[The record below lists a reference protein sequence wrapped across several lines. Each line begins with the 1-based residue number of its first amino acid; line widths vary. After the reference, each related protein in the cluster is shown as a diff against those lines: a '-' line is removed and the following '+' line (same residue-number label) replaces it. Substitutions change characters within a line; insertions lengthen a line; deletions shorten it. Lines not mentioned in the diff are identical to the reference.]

1 MAAPLT
7 STSNSSVFVWMG
19 ILIFVIVAVGI
30 TSGKSTFFG
39 FGNQSKAFK
48 QTGQMTAG
56 LNESWIL
63 TYKDSKEI
71 DTKVVL
77 NFDEKSLCNSG
88 KEYQPC
94 VIKNLK
100 GNKKVLIEGNQV
112 ENKLTVTKLT
122 SY

>member
-1 MAAPLT
+1 MAVPLT

-19 ILIFVIVAVGI
+19 ILIFIIVAVGV
-30 TSGKSTFFG
+30 TSGKSNFLS
-39 FGNQSKAFK
+39 FGNQSKVFK

-63 TYKDSKEI
+63 TYKDSKEV
-71 DTKVVL
+71 DTKIVL
-77 NFDEKSLCNSG
+77 NFDEKSLCNSEA
-88 KEYQPC
+88 EYKPC

-100 GNKKVLIEGNQV
+100 ANKKVLIEGNQV

-122 SY
+122 SL